1 MRNSDRFLAAFNSI
15 EKALKSY
22 SNREYYVAFSK
33 LLGFASKSNSVIR
46 RYKDDLKEFAELRNA
61 IVHES
66 TDPNYAIA
74 EPHDSIV
81 EKIEIIEREIFH
93 PDKVIPRFSKKVVTF
108 QLKNTVAELLRAIR
122 IHGFTQF
129 PIYDEKQFVGLL
141 IDKDIVF
148 WLAKRVG
155 GTCQSFYDLILADV
169 LDHSK
174 RTDNYEFIASDSNIY
189 DVKEIFR
196 NTKIGVSGLD
206 ALLITHNGIDSEPL
220 LGIITPVDVINIP

>member
-1 MRNSDRFLAAFNSI
+1 MKNSDRFLAAFNSI
-15 EKALKSY
+15 EKGLKSY
-22 SNREYYVAFSK
+22 SNREYHVAFSK
-33 LLGFASKSNSVIR
+33 LLGFASKTNAVIR

-81 EKIEIIEREIFH
+81 EQIEFIERELLH
-93 PDKVIPRFSKKVVTF
+93 PDKVIPRFAKKVVTF
-108 QLKNTVAELLRAIR
+108 QLKDSVTDLLRAIR

-148 WLAKRVG
+148 WLAKKVG
-155 GTCQSFYDLILADV
+155 GTCESFCDIILADV
-169 LDHSK
+169 LDHRK
-174 RTDNYEFIASDSNIY
+174 RIDNYEFIASDSNIY
-189 DVKEIFR
+189 DVKEVFK
-196 NTKIGVSGLD
+196 NPQAGVSSLD
-206 ALLITHNGIDSEPL
+206 ALLITRNGADSEPL
-220 LGIITPVDVINIP
+220 LGIITPLDVINIP